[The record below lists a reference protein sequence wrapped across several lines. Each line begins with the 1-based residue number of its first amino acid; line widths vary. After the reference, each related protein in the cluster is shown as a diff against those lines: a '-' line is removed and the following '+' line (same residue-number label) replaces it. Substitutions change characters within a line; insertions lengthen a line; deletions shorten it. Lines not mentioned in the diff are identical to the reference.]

1 MISLA
6 CINSRSSGRLFIRS
20 VSLILLLQVIL
31 FASGCRTLSLHQAE
45 SAPQTVKFLAI
56 GCGPYTPQ
64 EAIKLRE
71 YVDQANAQAE
81 GEFLVHLGDILPGS
95 QTSTSS
101 NCAAIAHALSRAD
114 MPTFVVT
121 GDNEYTDQKDP
132 DQAWDDWSRTFMQF
146 HQRWDRAQFFRK
158 SYPVSAGVQHQD
170 ARPENFVFVRNG
182 VLFIGINLPGG
193 TVHDAAEWAQRLPEN
208 AAWVARN
215 FRRFNEHVRAAVV
228 FAHAVPTEMHE
239 AFFVPFRVAS
249 RAFGKP
255 VLYLHADGHAWK
267 VDRPW
272 PEQNMLRVQTDNL
285 AIAPPLLVTVS
296 ENESEPFQF
305 DRQQMRG
312 PYLALGTP
320 TSMRIVWRTQ
330 GKSEP
335 VVRYGRSPRL
345 LDRVV
350 PPEHILTRTEDHPDA
365 LFALHSAPEGTR
377 QYEATISGLKPATTY
392 HYAVYDGDLLLAGGE
407 DTHHFT
413 THPAAG
419 TQAPLRFWVV
429 GDSGTGGR
437 VQAKVHKAMREFT
450 RRQDYPIDIYLHVGD
465 MAYSNGTDEEFSRGF
480 FNPYRQTLRNTV
492 CWPAMGNHEG
502 RTSDGQTQV
511 GPYYDCY
518 VLPTHGE
525 AGGLPSG
532 TEAYYAFDYGN
543 VHFIVLNSHDLDRSP
558 DAPMAKWLQSDLE
571 QTTADWIFTYWHH
584 PPYSKGSKDTDTDLT
599 SIEMRENI
607 MPILEAGGVDMVF
620 SGHSHIYER
629 SMLIDGAYAT
639 PTTAEG
645 VILDDGD
652 GNPNGDG
659 SYRKSTGLHPHEGTV
674 AVVTGHGGAPVR
686 RMGTS
691 PLMRCVIYP
700 EHGSMIVDVDG
711 DTASVIM
718 LDAQGD
724 QRDAFQIVKRGHV
737 TPTRVIDPFRL
748 PAYGGK

>member
-1 MISLA
+1 L
-6 CINSRSSGRLFIRS
+6 G
-20 VSLILLLQVIL
+20 LLLQVIL

-45 SAPQTVKFLAI
+45 SAPQTVTFLAI

-64 EAIKLRE
+64 EAIELRL

-95 QTSTSS
+95 KTSS
-101 NCAAIAHALSRAD
+101 SSYCATIAQALSRAD
-114 MPTFVVT
+114 MPTFIVP
-121 GDNEYTDQKDP
+121 GDNEFTDQGDP
-132 DQAWDDWSRTFMQF
+132 DQAWDDWARSFMQF

-158 SYPVSAGVQHQD
+158 CYSVSGGVQHQD

-193 TVHDAAEWAQRLPEN
+193 TVHDAAEWAQRLSEN
-208 AAWVARN
+208 AAWVAKN

-228 FAHAVPTEMHE
+228 FAHAVPTETHE
-239 AFFVPFRVAS
+239 AFFVPFRFAS

-255 VLYLHADGHAWK
+255 VLYLHADGHAWR

-272 PEQNMLRVQTDNL
+272 PEQNMLQVQIDNL
-285 AIAPPLLVTVS
+285 GIAPPLLVTVS

-312 PYLALGTP
+312 PYLALATP

-335 VVRYGRSPRL
+335 VVRYGGSPRL

-350 PPEHILTRTEDHPDA
+350 PPEHILTKTKDHPDA

-377 QYEATISGLKPATTY
+377 QYEATVSGLKPATTY
-392 HYAVYDGDLLLAGGE
+392 YYSVYDGDRLLAGGE
-407 DTHHFT
+407 ETHHFT

-437 VQAKVHKAMREFT
+437 VQAKVHNAMREFT
-450 RRQDYPIDIYLHVGD
+450 RLPDHPIDIYLHVGD
-465 MAYSNGTDEEFSRGF
+465 MAYSNGTDEEFSRNF
-480 FNPYRQTLRNTV
+480 FKPYRHTLRNTV

-543 VHFIVLNSHDLDRSP
+543 VHFIVLNSYDLDRSSN
-558 DAPMAKWLQSDLE
+558 APMARWLQSDLE
-571 QTTADWIFTYWHH
+571 HTTADWIFAYWHH
-584 PPYSKGSKDTDTDLT
+584 PPYTKGSKDSDTVHELV
-599 SIEMRENI
+599 EMRENI

-659 SYRKSTGLHPHEGTV
+659 SYRKSAGLYPHEGTV
-674 AVVTGHGGAPVR
+674 AVVTGHGGAGVS

-691 PLMRCVIYP
+691 PVMRRVIHP

-718 LDAQGD
+718 LNAQGD

-737 TPTRVIDPFRL
+737 TPTRVVDPFRL
-748 PAYGGK
+748 PAHGGK